1 MLEVQ
6 NLDFTYADIFKL
18 SELNLKV
25 KPGQILGL
33 IGQSG
38 SGKSTFLRLVAGLL
52 NTDSGQVLLKGVPVP
67 GPSHK
72 LVPGHPKIKLM
83 TQSNTLF
90 PNISIFENIAY
101 ELRTFSK
108 EYQIMR
114 VTLLCKH
121 FKIVDL
127 LQKLPRELSGGE
139 IQRVMLAKAL
149 AEAPEV
155 LLLDEP
161 FANIDSINKR
171 KAVLFLQKIVRK
183 EKIACVWVT
192 HDLSDAFGY
201 TDEIIVMRAGKI
213 IDSAIPENLYFKP
226 KNKYI
231 ASLTGDYFVVEIE
244 GKNKIIRPE
253 HIRATEN
260 GQHSAQVEASV
271 FKGGYYEVIF
281 AYQEQWLF
289 YKSPVK
295 VNPETIFRFDLI
307 NS

>member
-1 MLEVQ
+1 MLEAK
-6 NLDFTYADIFKL
+6 NLCFSYPEIFKVTD
-18 SELNLKV
+18 LNLRV
-25 KPGQILGL
+25 KPSEIIGF

-38 SGKSTFLRLVAGLL
+38 SGKSTFLRLLAGLL
-52 NTDSGQVLLKGVPVP
+52 NKDSGVITLNGTPIL

-72 LVPGHPKIKLM
+72 LVPGHPKVKLM

-108 EYQIMR
+108 AYQTQR
-114 VTLLCKH
+114 VGFLTKH
-121 FKIVDL
+121 FKINDL
-127 LQKLPRELSGGE
+127 LEKFPRELSGGE

-149 AEAPEV
+149 ADEPEV

-171 KAVLFLQKIVRK
+171 KAILFLQKIIKK
-183 EKIACVWVT
+183 EKIACIWVT

-201 TDEIIVMRAGKI
+201 TDEIVIMRAGRI
-213 IDSAIPENLYFKP
+213 IDRTSPEKLYFSP

-231 ASLTGDYFVVEIE
+231 ASLTGDYFVVGIND
-244 GKNKIIRPE
+244 KKQIVRPE
-253 HIRATEN
+253 QIVVSSVGEHT
-260 GQHSAQVEASV
+260 SSVEKSV

-281 AYQEQWLF
+281 TWNENLLF
-289 YKSPVK
+289 FKSPVFYS
-295 VNPETIFRFDLI
+295 EGADFRF
-307 NS
+307 SFRFS